1 MDFIALILFFLALV
15 AFLYA
20 SVGHGGASGY
30 LAVLT
35 LAGFLPSE
43 IKSFVLMLNFLVAS
57 LAFYNYYKAG
67 YFRWKLLW
75 PFALLSIPFAYL
87 GSQVV
92 VDASVYKKL
101 IGVVLILSALYI
113 AFRSRITI
121 NEDDEDH
128 FDLKKNLA
136 FAIGLGALIGFLAG
150 IVGVGGGLFLS
161 PLLLLLGWA
170 GLRQTAATSA
180 LFIVVNSL
188 SSLWGL
194 YSVKNFNWSDWYYLG
209 FPVVWLF
216 GYIGAKWGSNIRN
229 ANILRVVL
237 ASVLVVAALILMVE

>member
-1 MDFIALILFFLALV
+1 MDSIALILLFLGLV

-35 LAGFLPSE
+35 LSGFLPGE
-43 IKSFVLMLNFLVAS
+43 IKSFVLMLNFSVAT

-67 YFRWKLLW
+67 FFRWKLFW

-87 GSQVV
+87 GSQVQ

-101 IGVVLILSALYI
+101 IGVVLILSAIYI
-113 AFRSRITI
+113 AYRSRISVS
-121 NEDDEDH
+121 EDDEDH
-128 FDLKKNLA
+128 FDMKKNLP
-136 FAIGLGALIGFLAG
+136 FAIGLGALIGFLSG

-180 LFIVVNSL
+180 IFIMVNSL
-188 SSLWGL
+188 SGLWGL
-194 YSVKNFNWSDWYYLG
+194 YNIHYFQWSDWFYLG
-209 FPVVWLF
+209 FPIVWVC
-216 GYIGAKWGSNIRN
+216 GYLGAKWGSNMQN
-229 ANILRVVL
+229 ANILRIVL
-237 ASVLVVAALILMVE
+237 SIVLVFASIILMVE

>member
-1 MDFIALILFFLALV
+1 MDFIALILFSLALV

-43 IKSFVLMLNFLVAS
+43 IKSFVLMLNFSVAS